1 MKTVFANAIFHT
13 MESETDTHATMT
25 VEDGVITAFDEPADA
40 AGARTVDL
48 AGAHVFPALID
59 SHLHMLE
66 SIALASMGEQICEI
80 AHGSVEPH
88 NLAGVEEK
96 IRSFA
101 ADAKPGSL
109 LIFSNYIS
117 AAMDEGR
124 LPNRFELDEWA
135 NGARVWVLNIDGH
148 SGACSSALLD
158 ALGLESI
165 APDGIFTGPAHDAN
179 LGKFTDHLA
188 SSITPA
194 ALAHGIAHFCN
205 QCAAYGIGTVCALE
219 GTDDSERDRMA
230 ELTALLAQRFPL
242 DVRLFPQY
250 MDEAKL
256 EKVLPRMGANRVGG
270 CMKWELDGSVG
281 SRTAA
286 FSEPYSDGSMGSL
299 YFDTD
304 ELASTIEGF
313 ASRGFMVSAHAIGD
327 TAIDQL
333 VGIFEQVG
341 RRHRIDH
348 CEFPSEKDVERICEL
363 KPFVTVQPGYAWIDK
378 HYLHGYERY
387 LSESQRASQ
396 VPLARLAEA
405 GVPLCGSTDAP
416 VQSVD
421 PFLQMRGMREFYVE
435 DQSLSAYEALKTY
448 TVNGG
453 EMLGEKKG
461 LLREGYEA
469 SFFTCAENL
478 LDIEPAGLE
487 GMHAQSTW
495 LHGKR
500 YKPLPDGIG
509 TFVRL
514 LTTKPK
520 KL

>member
-1 MKTVFANAIFHT
+1 MKTLFTNAIFHT
-13 MESETDTHATMT
+13 MESENDTRSSMT
-25 VEDGVITAFDEPADA
+25 VEHGIITAFDETADQPN
-40 AGARTVDL
+40 ARIVDL
-48 AGAHVFPALID
+48 EGAHVFPALID

-80 AHGSVEPH
+80 VNGGVEPH
-88 NLAGVEEK
+88 SLAGIEEK

-101 ADAKPGSL
+101 SHAKPNSL
-109 LIFSNYIS
+109 LIFSNYVS

-124 LPNRFELDEWA
+124 LPTRYELDEWA
-135 NGARVWVLNIDGH
+135 SGARVWVINIDGH
-148 SGACSSALLD
+148 SGACSSSLLE

-179 LGKFTDHLA
+179 LGAFTDHLA

-194 ALAHGIAHFCN
+194 ALARGIAHFCN
-205 QCAAYGIGTVCALE
+205 ECASYGIGTVCALE
-219 GTDDSERDRMA
+219 GTDDSARDRMT
-230 ELTALLAQRFPL
+230 ELTARLAQRFPI

-250 MDEAKL
+250 MDQEKL
-256 EKVLPRMGANRVGG
+256 KRVLPRMGANRVGG

-286 FSEPYSDGSMGSL
+286 FSDPYTDGSEGSL

-304 ELASTIEGF
+304 ELTQTIGDF
-313 ASRGFMVSAHAIGD
+313 ADRGFMVSAHAIGD
-327 TAIDQL
+327 AAVDQL
-333 VGIFEQVG
+333 VGILEQVPG
-341 RRHRIDH
+341 RHRIDH
-348 CEFPSEKDVERICEL
+348 CEFPSARAVERICEL

-378 HYLHGYERY
+378 RYLHGYERY
-387 LSESQRASQ
+387 LSGDQIASQ
-396 VPLARLAEA
+396 IPLAQFAQA

-435 DQSLSAYEALKTY
+435 DESLSAYEALKTY

-461 LLREGYEA
+461 PLREGYDA
-469 SFFTCAENL
+469 SFFTCTENL
-478 LDIEPAGLE
+478 LEIDPAGLE
-487 GMHAQSTW
+487 GIYAKSMW
-495 LHGKR
+495 LHGEQYR
-500 YKPLPDGIG
+500 PLPNGL
-509 TFVRL
+509 TAFARL
-514 LTTKPK
+514 LAARPR